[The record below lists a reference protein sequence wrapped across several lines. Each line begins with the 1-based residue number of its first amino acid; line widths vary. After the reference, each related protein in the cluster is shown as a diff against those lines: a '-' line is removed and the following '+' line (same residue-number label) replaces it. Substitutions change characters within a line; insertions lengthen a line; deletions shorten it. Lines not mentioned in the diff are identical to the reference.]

1 MKPIQPTRAELRSLA
16 RRDPRLGSWM
26 KRVAPYPGFPHSS
39 QRFSRFHALA
49 RAVVYQQLS
58 GAAAGTI
65 YGRVCDLT
73 VHRGFPRPEEVQALG
88 EDRLRSAGLSRAK
101 TRCILDLA
109 GRVTEGRLK
118 LRSIHRLS
126 DEEIVERL
134 TEVWGIGRWS
144 AEMFL
149 IFRLGRLDVMPATDL
164 GVQEGMRRLDG
175 LDARPGPA
183 AVLERA
189 EVWRPLRSVASWVLY
204 RICDE

>member
-1 MKPIQPTRAELRSLA
+1 
-16 RRDPRLGSWM
+16 M
-26 KRVAPYPGFPHSS
+26 KRVPPFPGFPHPS

-58 GAAAGTI
+58 GNAAGTI

-73 VHRGFPRPEEVQALG
+73 EHGSFPRPAEALALG

-109 GRVTEGRLK
+109 ERVTSGRLK
-118 LRSIHRLS
+118 LRSIARLP
-126 DEEIVERL
+126 DEEVVELL

-149 IFRLGRLDVMPATDL
+149 MFRLGRLDVMPATDL
-164 GVQEGMRRLDG
+164 GVQEGVRRLDG
-175 LDARPGPA
+175 LEERPTPA
-183 AVLERA
+183 GVLERA
-189 EVWRPLRSVASWVLY
+189 EIWRPLRSVATWVLY
-204 RICDE
+204 RICDA